1 MRSYQE
7 RASAGNLHA
16 AFDAAG
22 METGLKSYRAIPR
35 PYLLLN
41 SNYKRL

>member
-22 METGLKSYRAIPR
+22 METGVKNYRAFLDPTFAGMTG
-35 PYLLLN
+35 
-41 SNYKRL
+41 